1 MRRAWRAMPLAFV
14 LLAGCG
20 MYGSLY
26 LEEEIPPAPEITEA
40 PPTAIEAPA
49 DAPDEEPP
57 RPDDEEDPAGAS

>member
-1 MRRAWRAMPLAFV
+1 MRRAWRAMPLAFA

-40 PPTAIEAPA
+40 PPTAAEEPA
-49 DAPDEEPP
+49 DAPDVEP